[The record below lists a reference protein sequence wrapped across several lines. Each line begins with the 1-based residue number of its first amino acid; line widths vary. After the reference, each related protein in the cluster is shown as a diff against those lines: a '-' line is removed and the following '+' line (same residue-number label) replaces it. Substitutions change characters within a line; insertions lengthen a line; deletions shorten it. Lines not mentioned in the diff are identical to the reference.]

1 MHDEL
6 MNHVLNPHLD
16 NSLVNVQHI
25 DDENHVDIFDNVYPI
40 EERKQTIE
48 KEFSIIDKLV

>member
-1 MHDEL
+1 